1 MIQGT
6 ETVKIWRKSSSTFDV
21 YGNPVVSETMI
32 NMDNVLISWSSGD
45 EPVEVDAKPQV
56 GKATLYFEPDTVIRP
71 DDEFE
76 FHGHRWVKDGRV
88 QDWVSPFVGLE
99 VGPVVI
105 VRQQLG

>member
-6 ETVKIWRKSSSTFDV
+6 ETVKVIRKSSASVDG
-21 YGNPVVSETMI
+21 YGNPIFTTNEI
-32 NMDNVLISWSSGD
+32 NFDDVLIGWASGD
-45 EPVEVDAKPQV
+45 EPVEVDSQPQK
-56 GKATLYFEPDTVIRP
+56 GKATLYFAPGSVIND

-76 FHGHRWVKDGRV
+76 FRDQRWVKDGRV
-88 QDWVSPFVGLE
+88 QDWESPFVGLE